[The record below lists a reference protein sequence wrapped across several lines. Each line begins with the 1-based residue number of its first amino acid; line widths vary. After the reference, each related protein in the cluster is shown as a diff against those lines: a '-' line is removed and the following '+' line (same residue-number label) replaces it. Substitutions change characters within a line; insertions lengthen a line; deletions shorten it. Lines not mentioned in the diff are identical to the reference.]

1 MIDAAVET
9 LFRRFRS
16 HSDASALAAVFDRVA
31 PELARVAGYLARG
44 DAQLAADLL
53 QATWLGAIERAAS
66 WDDGR
71 PLLPWL
77 LGILANQA
85 RSQRRALDRLRTGPD
100 AEALAALLASD
111 DPLRASADGEFA
123 RCLAAAMAGLA
134 PPFREVVL
142 LHVQH
147 GLTAKDIGAAL
158 GRPAGT
164 VRTQIVRGLDRLRTL
179 LPAGLA
185 TAGAV
190 TVGLSAAEMAQLRQ
204 QVLAAAPPPAV
215 ASASPSGVAAGVA
228 LAVVAVVAVG
238 WLWGREEPTVPT
250 PDPAPLVTAAAPTS
264 AAAPEPGERMA
275 VVAPAAVAPPA
286 TQPRRRLTVHVR
298 RDEAPAV
305 EPGELVAL
313 VSSEGHERL
322 APTNAAGDA
331 VFDDVAPAGLWWIH
345 LNGAAATATASTG
358 RLPPR
363 DTFDLEVELPVRDG
377 RPLRVRVVD
386 AAGLPVADAEVQGN
400 ALEGQLRYNK
410 WLPLGRT
417 AADGVLRLRN
427 QRLARY
433 RARAAGHAPA
443 GESVPRATDGEPEV
457 VLQVGAPA
465 GPLRG
470 QVLDVDGAP
479 IAAELGMLPCGELL
493 PQPWFDHTRPD
504 GTFACDWLGAGH
516 VAIVARVR
524 DGQGARLAV
533 GRADLPRAEPL
544 VLRLLPAAVLSVS
557 TAFADGRE
565 APGLQVR
572 ARLLADGCFELPFC
586 KLGYFSGNVAHG
598 TFGGLLPGRWR
609 VEVDFGM
616 SRVERVV
623 DLGPG
628 DTVAWQAVAP
638 PLQELRLRLL
648 DERGAPLVGWSVR
661 LADADGSPLWGEAS
675 TTATGEVQVLRQTV
689 RPYKGF
695 VVPLHER
702 FRVDACEGDRGGL
715 DCDQPAY
722 RSDVLAPG
730 DGRIDLVVPDRVRT
744 THFVRGRLLTP
755 DGQPVA
761 GVVGAR
767 SRRHP
772 WRLDPTASVGA
783 DGAFALGPL
792 PPGSIA
798 LVVHRPGKP
807 NQPYG
812 RVDVPDDGDRE
823 LGDVVL
829 RPERLVRAT
838 PAGGVVAPADVVVEL
853 VPADGGEVL
862 RCARDATGSFVS
874 ETVLPGVYTLRGS
887 GQTHVVGAVPV
898 VVDARD
904 VAVVFPLAPAP
915 TLRLT
920 LALHDEERAQSH
932 WSGRVVVRRGSEVVV
947 QRGVSVAFDGRPPN
961 PLELLVAV
969 PAGSYTAEV
978 RAGLGTARAD
988 CDVGPAGG
996 AATLAR

>member
-100 AEALAALLASD
+100 AEALTALLASD

-305 EPGELVAL
+305 VPGELVAL

-400 ALEGQLRYNK
+400 ALEGRLRYG
-410 WLPLGRT
+410 WLPRGRT

-457 VLQVGAPA
+457 GLQVGAPA
-465 GPLRG
+465 GPWRW
-470 QVLDVDGAP
+470 QVLDVEGAP
-479 IAAELGMLPCGELL
+479 
-493 PQPWFDHTRPD
+493 
-504 GTFACDWLGAGH
+504 
-516 VAIVARVR
+516 
-524 DGQGARLAV
+524 
-533 GRADLPRAEPL
+533 
-544 VLRLLPAAVLSVS
+544 S
-557 TAFADGRE
+557 
-565 APGLQVR
+565 
-572 ARLLADGCFELPFC
+572 
-586 KLGYFSGNVAHG
+586 
-598 TFGGLLPGRWR
+598 
-609 VEVDFGM
+609 
-616 SRVERVV
+616 
-623 DLGPG
+623 
-628 DTVAWQAVAP
+628 
-638 PLQELRLRLL
+638 
-648 DERGAPLVGWSVR
+648 
-661 LADADGSPLWGEAS
+661 
-675 TTATGEVQVLRQTV
+675 
-689 RPYKGF
+689 
-695 VVPLHER
+695 
-702 FRVDACEGDRGGL
+702 
-715 DCDQPAY
+715 
-722 RSDVLAPG
+722 
-730 DGRIDLVVPDRVRT
+730 
-744 THFVRGRLLTP
+744 
-755 DGQPVA
+755 
-761 GVVGAR
+761 
-767 SRRHP
+767 
-772 WRLDPTASVGA
+772 
-783 DGAFALGPL
+783 
-792 PPGSIA
+792 
-798 LVVHRPGKP
+798 
-807 NQPYG
+807 
-812 RVDVPDDGDRE
+812 
-823 LGDVVL
+823 
-829 RPERLVRAT
+829 
-838 PAGGVVAPADVVVEL
+838 
-853 VPADGGEVL
+853 
-862 RCARDATGSFVS
+862 
-874 ETVLPGVYTLRGS
+874 
-887 GQTHVVGAVPV
+887 
-898 VVDARD
+898 
-904 VAVVFPLAPAP
+904 
-915 TLRLT
+915 
-920 LALHDEERAQSH
+920 
-932 WSGRVVVRRGSEVVV
+932 
-947 QRGVSVAFDGRPPN
+947 
-961 PLELLVAV
+961 
-969 PAGSYTAEV
+969 
-978 RAGLGTARAD
+978 
-988 CDVGPAGG
+988 
-996 AATLAR
+996 